1 MFRRSA
7 RRSASLL
14 VALVLA
20 VLWSGA
26 HAASLQVAPVL
37 IEVPQ
42 PAATSSL
49 QLRNFGV
56 KPITAQVRI
65 FRWSLQNGLDQLVET
80 RDVVVS
86 PPLSEIAPNSRQLI
100 RIVRISKQ
108 PLQAEESYRLLI
120 DEVPEQSD
128 ARKAGVNFTVRYS
141 VPVFFLGAAA
151 GSEPLT
157 WSVEQQAGKLT
168 VVASNPGSR
177 HVRIAALR
185 VLGARGE
192 IVSFGEGLTG
202 YVLAGSTARWSTKG
216 TLSNPAPGSTVAI
229 SASTNNGPL
238 QTTGVVRT
246 PR

>member
-1 MFRRSA
+1 
-7 RRSASLL
+7 
-14 VALVLA
+14 VLA
-20 VLWSGA
+20 AQSSAA

-37 IEVPQ
+37 IEVPR

-86 PPLSEIAPNSRQLI
+86 PPLSEIAPNSAQLI
-100 RIVRISKQ
+100 RIVRVSKQ
-108 PLQAEESYRLLI
+108 PLQAEESYRVLI
-120 DEVPEQSD
+120 DEVPEQGGAQMS
-128 ARKAGVNFTVRYS
+128 GVNFAVRYS
-141 VPVFFLGAAA
+141 IPVFFLGSVAA
-151 GSEPLT
+151 SEPVT

-168 VVASNPGSR
+168 VTASNPGPR

-185 VLGARGE
+185 VQNAHGE
-192 IVSFGEGLTG
+192 TVSFGEGLTG
-202 YVLAGSTARWSTKG
+202 YVLAGSMARWSRKG
-216 TLSNPAPGSTVAI
+216 TFFNLAPGSTVRI